1 MGTGRVLDEA
11 ASLGLSAI
19 EAGPEGFLPS
29 DPADALRVLGEH
41 DLSLVGDRAGRAA
54 PRRTTRER
62 ARRGRAD
69 GSFGSLD
76 GRRTCGYL
84 PGRNRVEHGVGI
96 RKRRNPHVV
105 RAY

>member
-41 DLSLVGDRAGRAA
+41 DLSLVGDSCRSCCTAPNDAGASS
-54 PRRTTRER
+54 
-62 ARRGRAD
+62 ARSSGRK
-69 GSFGSLD
+69 F
-76 GRRTCGYL
+76 RV
-84 PGRNRVEHGVGI
+84 PGWPPDVWVLTGAEPG
-96 RKRRNPHVV
+96 
-105 RAY
+105 